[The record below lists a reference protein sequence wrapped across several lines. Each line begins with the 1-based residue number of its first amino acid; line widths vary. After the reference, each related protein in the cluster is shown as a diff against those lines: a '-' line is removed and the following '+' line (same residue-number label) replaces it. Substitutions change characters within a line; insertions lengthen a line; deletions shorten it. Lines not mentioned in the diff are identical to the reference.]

1 MTLTWVP
8 VFILVMKAFLGIDVW
23 HSFSRIWLLVNILFG
38 LAVVPVGIWIL
49 RKLSAR
55 LNERFLDELAG
66 RNLTAASKFLAD
78 LVRFEEDPVS
88 GEV

>member
-1 MTLTWVP
+1 MLRGCE
-8 VFILVMKAFLGIDVW
+8 LARERSLCGQQ
-23 HSFSRIWLLVNILFG
+23 NILFG
-38 LAVVPVGIWIL
+38 LAVVPMGIWIL

-66 RNLTAASKFLAD
+66 RNLTAASKVLAD
-78 LVRFEEDPVS
+78 LARFEEDPVS